1 MSNRP
6 LISVVTVVRNRE
18 NVIERCIESVLGQSF
33 TNFEY
38 LIKDGN
44 STDTTVE
51 IVSKYHKKLAH
62 FETSPDKNLY
72 DAMNIAASHAKGE
85 WIYYL
90 QSDDQL
96 LNADVFAKVAPYLEN
111 TTADVVYGTA
121 LMKFDWEV
129 TKTLK
134 AHPISSM
141 WRHMPF
147 CHQAMFQRVKLAQQY
162 PFDLSMLPAADY
174 DQVYKLY
181 SLGYKFETMPVTVA
195 ILDAGGMSDAKR
207 IEGLK
212 KVGQIKRRYDS
223 NAYHHMLHSLYTAKS
238 AFNLKLKQ
246 LLPTAIVKRIFKIRQ
261 ALTEK

>member
-1 MSNRP
+1 MNSRP

-18 NVIERCIESVLGQSF
+18 NVIERCINSVLGQSF

-51 IVSKYHKKLAH
+51 KIAKYHKALTY
-62 FETSPDKNLY
+62 FESSPDKNLY

-96 LNADVFAKVAPYLEN
+96 IDTQVFERVAPYLER
-111 TTADVVYGTA
+111 TSADVVYGTA
-121 LMKFDWEV
+121 LMNFDWGV

-134 AHPISSM
+134 ANPVSTM
-141 WRHMPF
+141 WQHMPF
-147 CHQAMFQRVKLAQQY
+147 CHQAMFQRTSLAQQY

-181 SLGYKFETMPVTVA
+181 SLGHSFETIPVSVA
-195 ILDAGGMSDAKR
+195 KLDAGGMSDAKR

-212 KVGQIKRRYDS
+212 KVGQIKKRYD
-223 NAYHHMLHSLYTAKS
+223 NNRLHHLLHSAYTAKS
-238 AFNLKLKQ
+238 AFNLKLRS
-246 LLPTAIVKRIFKIRQ
+246 LLPTSIVRKIFKLRQ
-261 ALTEK
+261 KLTEK